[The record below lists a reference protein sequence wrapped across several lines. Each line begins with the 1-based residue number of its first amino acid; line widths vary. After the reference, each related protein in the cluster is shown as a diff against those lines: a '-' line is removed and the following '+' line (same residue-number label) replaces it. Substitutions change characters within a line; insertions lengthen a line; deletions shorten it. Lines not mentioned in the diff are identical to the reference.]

1 MYWHR
6 ISENKT
12 ETIFQMVALAALK
25 IFTKSV
31 DMKKI
36 EASKM
41 PYLFRFE
48 WLFGP
53 ALIFTFSSDL
63 STPRNSQSLP
73 TNI

>member
-1 MYWHR
+1 
-6 ISENKT
+6 
-12 ETIFQMVALAALK
+12 MVALAALM

-41 PYLFRFE
+41 PYLFRFK
-48 WLFGP
+48 WPFGL
-53 ALIFTFSSDL
+53 ALTCTFSSDL